1 MDWLLKK
8 INLIKRKLLFISNPL
23 RFSYIHK
30 EFKNNSFRL
39 LDIGAGNHSPKKTK
53 MIFPNCEYYGLDK
66 TKDYNYDETDFSLM
80 KEFYEL
86 DLTELNFNIIQDD
99 FFDVIVM
106 SHIIE
111 HLTNGD
117 LVIEHLIPKLKKGGF
132 FYLEYPCFRSTKLPS
147 MKGCLNFFDDPT
159 HKRIY
164 NLKEIYN
171 LFLSKGVFPVVG
183 GTRRNLIRIFLTP
196 FLIPLRILK
205 YGHLLGS
212 DFWDLFGFAEYV
224 IAKKC

>member
-1 MDWLLKK
+1 MKK
-8 INLIKRKLLFISNPL
+8 YIKKRLTILSNPTRYSFL
-23 RFSYIHK
+23 LK
-30 EFKNNSFRL
+30 EFKNGPFRL
-39 LDIGAGNHSPKKTK
+39 LDVGAGNNSATKTK
-53 MIFPNCEYYGLDK
+53 AVFPNCEYYGVDR

-86 DLTELNFNIIQDD
+86 DLNELQFNVIPDN

-111 HLTNGD
+111 HLMNGEQ
-117 LVIEHLIPKLKKGGF
+117 VIESLILKLKKGGF
-132 FYLEYPCFRSTKLPS
+132 FYLEYPGFRSTKLPS

-159 HKRIY
+159 HVRLY

-171 LFLSKGVFPVVG
+171 IFLISGLIPLKG
-183 GTRRNLIRIFLTP
+183 GTRRNWLRIILLP
-196 FLIPLRILK
+196 LLIPMRLIKHR
-205 YGHLLGS
+205 HLLGS

-224 IAKKC
+224 IARKQ